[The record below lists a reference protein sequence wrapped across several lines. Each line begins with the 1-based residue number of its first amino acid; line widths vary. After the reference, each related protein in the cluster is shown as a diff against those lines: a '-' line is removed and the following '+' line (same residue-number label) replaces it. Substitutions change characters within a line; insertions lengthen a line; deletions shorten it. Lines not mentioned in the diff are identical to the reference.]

1 MSIKYTPEDNDRI
14 RRIVNT
20 YNAKVR
26 SAHSKDKIPK
36 KRLPELA
43 SIATIKK
50 SYNKRADLNRELK
63 NLQLFSKTLTE
74 VVDENEMNGP
84 VTKYDIELIK
94 ANRKAASNYF
104 KKQIELIKSTMKGYS
119 PIQQQRID
127 LIQEHV
133 DLLDDMD
140 LGKATLSELKSME
153 RYVDKY
159 RRNFERQA
167 SGYRG
172 FLSEVEVIMDRVGVS
187 EAKKEE
193 FFNKLSKLNSEEFY
207 QLYEKYDIIDAIY
220 RLADS
225 PKYTGGEWII
235 YDDGERAGQL
245 VDELLEDIDVM
256 IESVKAK

>member
-1 MSIKYTPEDNDRI
+1 MSIKYTPEDDKRI
-14 RRIVNT
+14 RRIVNS
-20 YNAKVR
+20 YNTKVR
-26 SAHSKDKIPK
+26 MAHSKGKIPK
-36 KRLPELA
+36 KRLPDLTTVD
-43 SIATIKK
+43 TIKK

-63 NLQLFSKTLTE
+63 NLQLFSKSLTE
-74 VVDENEMNGP
+74 VVAENEMNGP
-84 VTKYDIELIK
+84 VTKYDLELIK

-104 KKQIELIKSTMKGYS
+104 KKQIELIQSTMKGYS

-133 DLLDDMD
+133 DLLDGMD

-159 RRNFERQA
+159 RKNFERQA
-167 SGYRG
+167 TGYRG
-172 FLSEVEVIMDRVGVS
+172 FLGEVEIIMDRVGVPDS
-187 EAKKEE
+187 KKEE
-193 FFNKLSKLNSEEFY
+193 FFNKLSKINSEEFY

-225 PKYTGGEWII
+225 PKTAGGEMII
-235 YDDGERAGQL
+235 YDDGERAADL
-245 VDELLEDIDVM
+245 IDELLEDIDVM